1 MNNYFSFIDLI
12 LMNRKKVEHSGILV
26 WGYRGMGKTTCL
38 RGIYHQIEEYNKLNP
53 RNSISS
59 IFATDI
65 DQLDICDCLF
75 LDDFGTK
82 FNKRD
87 FSTTE
92 NKEFV
97 KLLQEVRTSI
107 PVIVVSSPSYFML
120 DKDLRNFFTPAQILS
135 KSSERFLLNV
145 SGAMFSVP
153 KPKDELLKEFR
164 DKELEERKERCK
176 KSIEKVKTAHAKKNG
191 IKS

>member
-12 LMNRKKVEHSGILV
+12 LMNRKNVEHSGILV

-38 RGIYHQIEEYNKLNP
+38 RGIYHQIEDYNTLHPENE
-53 RNSISS
+53 ISS

-65 DQLDICDCLF
+65 DQIDICDCLF

-97 KLLQEVRTSI
+97 KLLQEVRTNI
-107 PVIVVSSPSYFML
+107 PVILVSSPSYFML

-135 KSSERFLLNV
+135 KSDARFLLNV
-145 SGAMFSVP
+145 SGATFSVP
-153 KPKDELLKEFR
+153 KPSDKLLKEFR
-164 DKELEERKERCK
+164 DQELEERKNRF
-176 KSIEKVKTAHAKKNG
+176 SRAMDKVKTAHAKKNG